1 MHEQTSDWTNCN
13 DEELAQMISALAAE
27 QARRRT
33 DRLHSLRARI
43 EAMLTEEGIT
53 IADLFPERAQRRGRP
68 KGRRQSSGT
77 DHQDLSE
84 GTL

>member
-1 MHEQTSDWTNCN
+1 MRQTPIDPRQLV
-13 DEELAQMISALAAE
+13 DEELAQIISELAQE
-27 QARRRT
+27 QERRRL
-33 DRLHSLRARI
+33 DRLHTLRSRI

-53 IADLFPERAQRRGRP
+53 FADLFPERAQRRGRP